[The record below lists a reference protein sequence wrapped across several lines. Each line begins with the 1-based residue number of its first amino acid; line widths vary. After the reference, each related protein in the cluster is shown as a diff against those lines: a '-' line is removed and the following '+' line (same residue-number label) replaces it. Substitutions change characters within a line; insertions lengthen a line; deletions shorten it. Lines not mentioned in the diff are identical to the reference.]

1 SEEQHVSWS
10 HPQFRGERRITMNQ
24 IAQRFTSRDASLE
37 PGKIFELDYT
47 QRLSRAYLS
56 WKSSY

>member
-1 SEEQHVSWS
+1 
-10 HPQFRGERRITMNQ
+10 MNQ